1 MSGCARYVRYEGSM
15 TVIGIEIVGVM
26 MLLRIRAL
34 YSKKWW
40 VSALV
45 AFVLLG
51 ETATNIYLLMNAI
64 PVPHPSEVH
73 SCTMIF
79 NPKLNGGAT
88 SASAWIPLL
97 YDTLIL
103 ALTLHRTMPAIRHK
117 EAGDIIRTIFRV
129 PWYIYHSPPYLLL
142 LTPAMSDLSGTQQA
156 VVWYPPANDI
166 RVDTVPIPTIEET
179 DDAIVKI
186 TLAGLCG
193 SDLHVYRGHGEFH
206 EPMVMGH
213 EFIGEVVA
221 LGDSFTSESASKAGR
236 PALYNTLKV
245 GEKVVA
251 PFTVSCGECHYC
263 RVGFTC
269 RCPSGRLF
277 GTPTCPGGQAQYIR
291 VPKAGGTLYSLSNST
306 ADFWATLKAQGAR
319 PSLADSSLLLMCDIL
334 PTGVFAAFQALNH
347 PKVLPMVTGLPYPAS
362 SLGTETAATSKLTG
376 EDQVLTIAVIG
387 LGPVGLSGAKD
398 VQCACVS
405 LLDML
410 ATRKL
415 AFKIVAI
422 DLVEDRRKK
431 METVYAAIDVSG
443 KGSGEFI
450 TASPD
455 EAKDIVKKW
464 TNGVGCNT
472 VLEVVGHVS
481 ALTLAYD
488 LVRSFGAIT
497 SVGVHGA
504 PNLPFTGRQMYAKN
518 VSLDF
523 GRCPVRAMFPMALEI
538 LVKRQD
544 VFGGVGTEVSLVD
557 KVVGL
562 SEAAESYRLFDKNL
576 VGKVL
581 FDPWRA

>member
-1 MSGCARYVRYEGSM
+1 
-15 TVIGIEIVGVM
+15 
-26 MLLRIRAL
+26 
-34 YSKKWW
+34 
-40 VSALV
+40 
-45 AFVLLG
+45 
-51 ETATNIYLLMNAI
+51 
-64 PVPHPSEVH
+64 
-73 SCTMIF
+73 
-79 NPKLNGGAT
+79 
-88 SASAWIPLL
+88 
-97 YDTLIL
+97 
-103 ALTLHRTMPAIRHK
+103 
-117 EAGDIIRTIFRV
+117 
-129 PWYIYHSPPYLLL
+129 
-142 LTPAMSDLSGTQQA
+142 MSDLHGTQQA
-156 VVWYPPANDI
+156 VVWYPPSNDI
-166 RVDTVPIPTIEET
+166 RIDAVPVPKIEEA

-193 SDLHVYRGHGEFH
+193 SDLHLYRGHGEFH
-206 EPMVMGH
+206 EPLIMGH

-221 LGDSFTSESASKAGR
+221 LGDSFTSESAPKGGR
-236 PALYNTLKV
+236 PALYTSLKV
-245 GEKVVA
+245 GDKVVS

-291 VPKAGGTLYSLSNST
+291 VPKAGGTLYSLSDAT
-306 ADFWATLKAQGAR
+306 ADFWVTLKAQGEL
-319 PSLADSSLLLMCDIL
+319 PTIADSSLLLMCDIL
-334 PTGVFAAFQALNH
+334 PTGVFAAFQSLNH

-362 SLGTETAATSKLTG
+362 SIGTDAVVASALTS
-376 EDQVLTIAVIG
+376 EDTTLTIAVIG
-387 LGPVGLSGAKD
+387 LGPVGLVSLISARRRID
-398 VQCACVS
+398 SDRIQCACVS

-410 ATRKL
+410 ATGKTS
-415 AFKIVAI
+415 FNIVAI
-422 DLVEDRRKK
+422 DLVEARRKK
-431 METVYAAIDVSG
+431 MEVVYAAIDASG
-443 KGSGEFI
+443 KGSGDFV

-481 ALTLAYD
+481 ALTLAYE

-557 KVVGL
+557 KVVGF
-562 SEAAESYRLFDKNL
+562 SEAAESYRLFEKNL